1 MAKTATSPDDLTPVD
16 SEQALALFFSQ
27 AKKLSAIV
35 FVAIVSVEVNDMKIE
50 VWSDYV
56 CPFCYIGKRTLEKA
70 LVQSGFESQAEVSF
84 KAYQLNPD
92 APINSTTPTYE
103 SLAKKYGQTIEQAKE
118 MTEGVAQH
126 ARSVGLEY
134 NFDNMVEANTLAAHR
149 LVKWAETHGKDAELT
164 EQLMHHYFVEAKNV
178 SNYEVL
184 LTLAETIG
192 LPRDEAE
199 KVLESEQFMGQVQL
213 DIAEAGQIGV
223 QGVPFFVVNRKY
235 AISGAQP
242 VEAFVEALE
251 QIAEEEG
258 IRPKLKPLGK
268 KTSYCTGDSCD
279 GL

>member
-1 MAKTATSPDDLTPVD
+1 MR
-16 SEQALALFFSQ
+16 
-27 AKKLSAIV
+27 
-35 FVAIVSVEVNDMKIE
+35 IE

-70 LVQSGFESQAEVSF
+70 LVQSGFESQADVSY

-92 APINSTTPTYE
+92 TPVDSVVSTYD
-103 SLAKKYGQTIEQAKE
+103 SLVNKFGKTIEQAKE
-118 MTEGVAQH
+118 MTEGIAQH

-134 NFDNMVEANTLAAHR
+134 DFDNMVEANTLAAHR
-149 LVKWAETHGKDAELT
+149 LVKWAKTYEKDGELT
-164 EQLMHHYFVEAKNV
+164 EKLMDEYFIQAKNV
-178 SNYEVL
+178 GNYEVL
-184 LTLAETIG
+184 VASAESIG
-192 LPRDEAE
+192 LPGDEAK
-199 KVLESEQFMGQVQL
+199 KVLESDRFMAQVQV

-235 AISGAQP
+235 ALSGAQP

-258 IRPKLKPLGK
+258 LRPELKSLGK

-279 GL
+279 GI

>member
-1 MAKTATSPDDLTPVD
+1 
-16 SEQALALFFSQ
+16 
-27 AKKLSAIV
+27 
-35 FVAIVSVEVNDMKIE
+35 MKIE

-70 LVQSGFESQAEVSF
+70 LIQSGFDSQAEVTY
-84 KAYQLNPD
+84 KAYQLNPNTPTD
-92 APINSTTPTYE
+92 SAVPTYE
-103 SLAKKYGQTIEQAKE
+103 SLAKKFGKTIEQAKE

-134 NFDNMVEANTLAAHR
+134 NFDDMVEANTLAAHR
-149 LVKWAETHGKDAELT
+149 LVKWAETHGKDGELT
-164 EQLMHHYFVEAKNV
+164 EQLMHQYFIEAKNV
-178 SNYEVL
+178 GDHQVLVEV
-184 LTLAETIG
+184 AESIG
-192 LPRDEAE
+192 LPQEEAKKVVESDE
-199 KVLESEQFMGQVQL
+199 FMGQVQL

-268 KTSYCTGDSCD
+268 KTSFCTGDSCESI
-279 GL
+279 

>member
-1 MAKTATSPDDLTPVD
+1 
-16 SEQALALFFSQ
+16 
-27 AKKLSAIV
+27 
-35 FVAIVSVEVNDMKIE
+35 MKIE

-84 KAYQLNPD
+84 KAYQLDPNTPTD
-92 APINSTTPTYE
+92 SAVPTYE
-103 SLAKKYGQTIEQAKE
+103 SLAKKLGKTVEQAKE

-134 NFDNMVEANTLAAHR
+134 DFDNMMEANTLAAHR
-149 LVKWAETHGKDAELT
+149 LVKWAETQEKDAEMT
-164 EQLMHHYFVEAKNV
+164 EQLMHQYFVEAKNV
-178 SNYEVL
+178 SNHEVL
-184 LTLAETIG
+184 LSLAESIG
-192 LPRDEAE
+192 LPAEEAK
-199 KVLESEQFMGQVQL
+199 KVLESDQFMAEVQV

-242 VEAFVEALE
+242 LEAFVEALE

-258 IRPKLKPLGK
+258 IRPKLKPMGKK
-268 KTSYCTGDSCD
+268 KTSYCTGDSCES
-279 GL
+279 

>member
-1 MAKTATSPDDLTPVD
+1 
-16 SEQALALFFSQ
+16 
-27 AKKLSAIV
+27 
-35 FVAIVSVEVNDMKIE
+35 MKIE

-70 LVQSGFESQAEVSF
+70 LIQSGFDSQAEVTY
-84 KAYQLNPD
+84 KAYQLNPNTPTD
-92 APINSTTPTYE
+92 SAVPTYE
-103 SLAKKYGQTIEQAKE
+103 SLAKKFGKTIEQAKE

-134 NFDNMVEANTLAAHR
+134 NFDDMVEANTLAAHR
-149 LVKWAETHGKDAELT
+149 LVKWAETHGKDGELT
-164 EQLMHHYFVEAKNV
+164 EQLMHQYFIEAKNV
-178 SNYEVL
+178 GDHQVLVEV
-184 LTLAETIG
+184 AESIG
-192 LPRDEAE
+192 LPQEEAKKVVESDE
-199 KVLESEQFMGQVQL
+199 FMGQVQL

-242 VEAFVEALE
+242 IEAFVEALE

-268 KTSYCTGDSCD
+268 KTSFCTGDSCESI
-279 GL
+279 

>member
-1 MAKTATSPDDLTPVD
+1 
-16 SEQALALFFSQ
+16 
-27 AKKLSAIV
+27 
-35 FVAIVSVEVNDMKIE
+35 MKIE

-70 LVQSGFESQAEVSF
+70 LIQSGFDSQAEVTY
-84 KAYQLNPD
+84 KAYQLNPNTPTD
-92 APINSTTPTYE
+92 SAVPTYE
-103 SLAKKYGQTIEQAKE
+103 SLAKKFGKTIEQAKE

-134 NFDNMVEANTLAAHR
+134 NFDDMVEANTLAAHR
-149 LVKWAETHGKDAELT
+149 LVKWAETHGKDGELT
-164 EQLMHHYFVEAKNV
+164 EQLMHQYFIEAKNV
-178 SNYEVL
+178 GDHQVLVEV
-184 LTLAETIG
+184 AESIG
-192 LPRDEAE
+192 LPQEEAKKVVESDE
-199 KVLESEQFMGQVQL
+199 FMGQVQL
-213 DIAEAGQIGV
+213 DIAEADQIGV

-268 KTSYCTGDSCD
+268 KTSFCTGDSCESI
-279 GL
+279 

>member
-1 MAKTATSPDDLTPVD
+1 
-16 SEQALALFFSQ
+16 
-27 AKKLSAIV
+27 
-35 FVAIVSVEVNDMKIE
+35 MKIE

-84 KAYQLNPD
+84 KAYQLDPN
-92 APINSTTPTYE
+92 TPTDSVVSTYE
-103 SLAKKYGQTIEQAKE
+103 SLAKKFGKTMEQAKE

-134 NFDNMVEANTLAAHR
+134 DFDNMMEANTLAAHR
-149 LVKWAETHGKDAELT
+149 LAKWAETKDKDAELT
-164 EQLMHHYFVEAKNV
+164 EQLMHQYFVEAKNV
-178 SNYEVL
+178 SNHRVL
-184 LTLAETIG
+184 LNIVEAVG
-192 LPRDEAE
+192 LSSNEAE
-199 KVLESEQFMGQVQL
+199 QVLESDQFMAEVQL

-223 QGVPFFVVNRKY
+223 QGVPFFVINRKY

-242 VEAFVEALE
+242 LEAFVESLE

-258 IRPKLKPLGK
+258 IRPKLKPMGKK